1 MRLRSHQQRLQDLVE
16 QIRNNL
22 PASILAWVV
31 PGGGKS
37 RLPGILA
44 KAFPDYNIAW
54 FVPRLSLQVQAEKAM
69 HDDFG
74 ITLRSPDG
82 NETNPARGTRGFVQT
97 HQALWLN
104 PELYVHELRRKQYIL
119 VIDELHHAKMFR
131 DGSMNDLAAALD
143 RLEAPIRLNMT
154 GTLQTN
160 DSSMIYGMQYDEVGS
175 KLQVNEK
182 GSADVYIRYNR
193 RQALDEGALV
203 PIEFQHHDG
212 PVEWADKDGK
222 QQTKLS
228 EASREEESAAILTAL
243 QTDIANQLFDRGFK
257 HWQTHGQKL
266 IVVTDSQQNAK
277 KYTERLR
284 AMSIPTSQ
292 AISDN
297 PTSHAEIKKFREGQ
311 NRALV
316 TCQMA
321 YEGLDVP
328 AATHLICLTHIRS
341 TPWIEQMLGRIW
353 RKAPHKTACWAFVP
367 SDPRMNRVIADIK
380 MEEPQSFFN
389 LSKSEGPDG
398 PPALPADA
406 IVPLGSSLAN
416 VWWQALDGSIITDA
430 THAEILQ
437 ALHSFFEAR
446 GGSQKYQADLDAFVA
461 AIKAKE
467 EQRDEVFVSHRDREY
482 DIRCSIKKTC
492 SRADR
497 EKGLADGT
505 HQKLLIRHTGKSTT
519 EMNLQELEHAS
530 QIAARICS

>member
-1 MRLRSHQQRLQDLVE
+1 MRLRSHQQQLHDQVE
-16 QIRNNL
+16 LIRQNL

-74 ITLRSPDG
+74 ITLRSPKG
-82 NETNPARGTRGFVQT
+82 NEINPARGTRGFVQT
-97 HQALWLN
+97 HQALWSN
-104 PELYVHELRRKQYIL
+104 PELYVHELRRKDYIL
-119 VIDELHHAKMFR
+119 VIDELHHAKMLR
-131 DGSMNDLAAALD
+131 NGSMNDLAAALD
-143 RLEAPIRLNMT
+143 CLEAPIRLNMT

-175 KLQVNEK
+175 KLQVNEEE
-182 GSADVYIRYNR
+182 SADLYIRYER
-193 RQALDEGALV
+193 QQALKEGALV

-228 EASREEESAAILTAL
+228 EASREEESAAIWTAL

-266 IVVTDSQQNAK
+266 IVVTDSQQNAQ
-277 KYTERLR
+277 KYAQRLR
-284 AMSIPTSQ
+284 AMSIMTSE

-297 PTSHAEIKKFREGQ
+297 PDSHEQIRHFREGK

-353 RKAPHKTACWAFVP
+353 RKAPNKTACWAFVP
-367 SDPRMNRVIADIK
+367 DDPRMNRVIADIK
-380 MEEPQSFFN
+380 MEEPQSFSN
-389 LSKSEGPDG
+389 LSKGPGPNG
-398 PPALPADA
+398 PPPPPADA
-406 IVPLGSSLAN
+406 IVALGSSLAN

-430 THAEILQ
+430 THSEIMQ
-437 ALHSFFEAR
+437 ALHSVLEKR
-446 GGSQKYQADLDAFVA
+446 GGSQNYQPEIDALVA

-467 EQRDEVFVSHRDREY
+467 EKPNEVFVSQKDREL
-482 DIRCSIKKTC
+482 DIRRNIHKTC
-492 SRADR
+492 RRADK
-497 EKGLADGT
+497 EKGLIAGT
-505 HQKLLIRHTGKSTT
+505 HQKLLIRHTGKSTQ
-519 EMNLQELEHAS
+519 EMTLQELEHAS